1 MAKKFLIK
9 PIINTDLEKELE
21 IIGFD
26 KSYRHKAIDKF
37 RYKTLKIYGLS
48 VAQANILKQTALTVG
63 ADCGTNRNVITG
75 NIETSD
81 VILGGSFSQLEKIS
95 QKLTHQ
101 PFSLGILGEEIKSL
115 LKEKTT
121 QTKIMGILNITDNSF
136 SDGGE
141 FNTTELACEHFKQ
154 LIEDGADIIDIGAE
168 STKPLAP
175 SVSAEAQLEKIMPV
189 LEYAKDFNIPISI
202 DTRSSIVAEKCLE
215 YGVDIINDVSGLKYD
230 KDMASVIAKYPNATL
245 ILQHSLGS
253 EINMSE
259 EHHYKNVVD
268 DVYNDLYQQI
278 EYAKFNGIENI
289 ILDVGIG
296 FDKSRNENFEI
307 LRRIEEFYALGYPMM
322 TGISRKSTLGLQN
335 ASNDEKD
342 IFTLSLNTLAV
353 NQKVDYLRVHNVK
366 IHKQM
371 LKIMHEWNH

>member
-1 MAKKFLIK
+1 MSKKFLIK
-9 PIINTDLEKELE
+9 PIINADLEKELE

-26 KSYRHKAIDKF
+26 KSYRHKAINKF

-48 VAQANILKQTALTVG
+48 VAQANILKQTSLTVG

-101 PFSLGILGEEIKSL
+101 PFSLSILGEEIKSL

-141 FNTTELACEHFKQ
+141 YNSTELACEHFKQ
-154 LIEDGADIIDIGAE
+154 LVEDGADIIDIGAE

-175 SVSAEAQLEKIMPV
+175 SVSAEVQLEKILPI
-189 LEYAKDFNIPISI
+189 LEYSKNFNVPISI
-202 DTRSSIVAEKCLE
+202 DTRSALVAEKCLE
-215 YGVDIINDVSGLKYD
+215 FGVDIINDVSGLKYD
-230 KDMASVIAKYPNATL
+230 KDMASVIAKHKNATL

-268 DVYNDLYQQI
+268 DVFNDLYQQI
-278 EYAKFNGIENI
+278 EFAKFNGIENI

-296 FDKSRNENFEI
+296 FDKSRDENFEI

-335 ASNDEKD
+335 APNEEKD
-342 IFTLSLNTLAV
+342 IFTVALNTLAV